1 MAKKCKYLREGNLC
15 AARSF
20 RMQNIALLAV
30 TTMTGGVARTTR
42 LTHTSNARVTFT
54 SMWSATLRRLLIARS
69 MSRRKEAKSNESGS
83 N

>member
-30 TTMTGGVARTTR
+30 TTMTGGVARTTKINPHFQCKGD
-42 LTHTSNARVTFT
+42 LS

>member
-30 TTMTGGVARTTR
+30 TTMTGGVARTTKINP
-42 LTHTSNARVTFT
+42 HFQ
-54 SMWSATLRRLLIARS
+54 
-69 MSRRKEAKSNESGS
+69 
-83 N
+83 

>member
-30 TTMTGGVARTTR
+30 KTVSGGVPRTTK
-42 LTHTSNARVTFT
+42 RVQGIL
-54 SMWSATLRRLLIARS
+54 SAQSQHPDNLFS
-69 MSRRKEAKSNESGS
+69 DGYQ
-83 N
+83 